1 MKYVKAAFL
10 HPLNIAAL
18 LGIGAAWAFGAHVEP
33 GAAPMVLKHAPLFYL
48 LEVPYLVYV
57 PKMRWF
63 RARVDAAQRLK
74 REPLDEIES
83 LAAQVTGFDRQR
95 YLRLRHIRDSIH
107 QNVPPENARIVSD
120 ELAKLDRLLCSFLRM
135 LVNVNRYRKHL
146 ERLEEDEIDAKLERA
161 RRAVQTDVDPELK
174 SMHEKNLE
182 ILEKRKSEIGRFR
195 RSVDRMET
203 QLEMI
208 ENTFSYVAD
217 KFVAM
222 CPPEEISSDL
232 DALISNVESTEAVV
246 AELAPVLDYLPR
258 QTETGR

>member
-18 LGIGAAWAFGAHVEP
+18 LGVGAASIFGTHASL
-33 GAAPMVLKHAPLFYL
+33 GAASMVLKHAPLLFL

-57 PKMRWF
+57 PRMRWF
-63 RARVDAAQRLK
+63 RARVDAAQR
-74 REPLDEIES
+74 RERGLSEDIES
-83 LAAQVTGFDRQR
+83 LVAQITGFDRQR

-107 QNVPPENARIVSD
+107 QSVPPENSRIVSD
-120 ELAKLDRLLCSFLRM
+120 ELAKLDRLLYSFLRM
-135 LVNVNRYRKHL
+135 LVNANRYRKHL

-161 RRAVQTDVDPELK
+161 RRAVQSAADPELR

-182 ILEKRKSEIGRFR
+182 ILEKRRAEIGRFR

-258 QTETGR
+258 QPEAGR